1 MFLHDRIA
9 LVTGAS
15 RGIGAST
22 AKILAQRGAR
32 VAISAR
38 TVSDLGAVGAF
49 IQKNGGEALAVP
61 CDVVD
66 PPQVE
71 AMMAA
76 VLKKWGRLDILV
88 NNAGLGTP
96 AKPVEEISPE
106 EWDET
111 IRLNLKSV
119 FLCIRAAAP
128 VMKRQK
134 YGRIVNVSSF
144 AGRFFSRL
152 SGPSYSSAKAG
163 MLGFTRHMAAELGPF
178 GICVNSVAPSPTLS
192 ERVKVKWDSRPEG
205 ERHKILAGIPLGR
218 VAQPEEIATVIA
230 FLASDDASY
239 VNGVCIDVNGG
250 SWMA

>member
-1 MFLHDRIA
+1 MILHDRVA
-9 LVTGAS
+9 LITGAS

-32 VAISAR
+32 VAVSAR
-38 TVSDLGAVGAF
+38 TVSDLEAVGHS
-49 IQKNGGEALAVP
+49 IQKDGGKALVVP
-61 CDVVD
+61 CDVMNPSRVS
-66 PPQVE
+66 
-71 AMMAA
+71 AMIEA
-76 VLKKWGRLDILV
+76 VLNKWGRLDILV

-96 AKPVEEISPE
+96 AKPVEEITPE

-111 IRLNLKSV
+111 ILLNLKSV
-119 FLCIRAAAP
+119 FLCIRAASP

-152 SGPSYSSAKAG
+152 SGPQYSSAKAG
-163 MLGFTRHMAAELGPF
+163 VLGFTRHMAAELAPF
-178 GICVNSVAPSPTLS
+178 GICVNSVAPSPVLT
-192 ERVKVKWDSRPEG
+192 ERVKVKWDSRAEQ
-205 ERHKILAGIPLGR
+205 ERKKILAGIPLGR
-218 VAQPEEIATVIA
+218 LAQPEEIATVIA

>member
-1 MFLHDRIA
+1 MLLNGRVA

-32 VAISAR
+32 VAMGAR
-38 TVSDLGAVGAF
+38 TVSDLQAVAAS
-49 IQKNGGEALAVP
+49 IQKKGGKALVVP

-66 PPQVE
+66 PSQVRAMIE
-71 AMMAA
+71 A
-76 VLKKWGRLDILV
+76 VTKKWGRLDILV

-96 AKPVEEISPE
+96 AKPVEEVSPE

-111 IRLNLKSV
+111 ILLNLKSV
-119 FLCIRAAAP
+119 FLCTRAAAP

-163 MLGFTRHMAAELGPF
+163 VLGFTRHMAAELGPF
-178 GICVNSVAPSPTLS
+178 GICVNSVAPSPTLT
-192 ERVKVKWDSRPEG
+192 ERVKVKWDSRPEE
-205 ERHKILAGIPLGR
+205 ERQKILAGIPLGR
-218 VAQPEEIATVIA
+218 VAKPEEIATVIA

-250 SWMA
+250 SWMT

>member
-1 MFLHDRIA
+1 MILHDRVA
-9 LVTGAS
+9 LITGAS

-32 VAISAR
+32 VAVSAR
-38 TVSDLGAVGAF
+38 TVSDLEGVAAG
-49 IQKNGGEALAVP
+49 IRKNGGEAVVVP

-66 PPQVE
+66 PSQVGGTVE
-71 AMMAA
+71 A

-96 AKPVEEISPE
+96 AKPVEEVSPE

-128 VMKRQK
+128 AMKRQK

-163 MLGFTRHMAAELGPF
+163 VLGFTRHMAAELGPF
-178 GICVNSVAPSPTLS
+178 GVCVNSVAPSPTLT
-192 ERVKVKWDSRPEG
+192 ERVKVKWDSRPEE
-205 ERHKILAGIPLGR
+205 ERQKILAGIPLGR
-218 VAQPEEIATVIA
+218 VANPEEIATVIA